1 VKDDK
6 LKEAKPRG
14 RTRAFPRHARIPV
27 ASAVVATLALGMMLT
42 SAEARPG
49 AAGATIPASTLTS
62 LQHMVTAAEAIPKWT
77 APGPAVSASSVKGA
91 SMTVFPVN
99 SEIDACNTQTKDFAA
114 LGKTLGANVKAQ
126 SNSGN
131 PAQWVNSIQSAT
143 AEKDKAIVMLC
154 GVIPGA
160 VGPQLTAAHNAGAKI
175 IDGNYNETT
184 NYAGL
189 DGETN
194 VNVIEGMQDDVADAL
209 VNLKGAP
216 LHALLVTSSSIVQ
229 GPASI
234 TAVKG
239 EIAKVC
245 SSTCSEQTV
254 DVPIQDWATATEG
267 DVSSALVANSSIN
280 AVIIAFDGMTPFA
293 MPAVEK
299 HSGLK
304 IYTWGGGRSVVK
316 LMQATD
322 PVVMSDPAPDE
333 QWDAY
338 DAMDQVIRL
347 LGGHPA
353 ASVNKEIDPNRF
365 WTPSNV
371 AQFFGPGG
379 SYGNQG
385 YGGNAFMNGFLK
397 LWGVK

>member
-1 VKDDK
+1 VKEDK
-6 LKEAKPRG
+6 VKEARRRARTGALRRG
-14 RTRAFPRHARIPV
+14 RVPAA
-27 ASAVVATLALGMMLT
+27 AAVVAALALGVALT
-42 SAEARPG
+42 SAEAKTGTAR
-49 AAGATIPASTLTS
+49 ATIPASTLTS
-62 LQHMVTAAEAIPKWT
+62 LKQMVTAAEAVPKWT
-77 APGPAVSASSVKGA
+77 APGPAVSAASVKGA

-99 SEIDACNTQTKDFAA
+99 SEIDACNTQTNDFVT
-114 LGKTLGANVKAQ
+114 LGKSLGANVKAE

-131 PAQWVNSIQSAT
+131 PAQWVTAIQSAT
-143 AEKDKAIVMLC
+143 AAHDKAIIMLC

-160 VGPQLTAAHNAGAKI
+160 VGPQLTAAHKAGAKI
-175 IDGNYNETT
+175 VDGNYNETT
-184 NYAGL
+184 NYGGL

-194 VNVIEGMQDDVADAL
+194 VNVIQGMQDDVADAL
-209 VNLKGAP
+209 VNLKGTP
-216 LHALLVTSSSIVQ
+216 LHALLVTSSSIIQ

-234 TAVKG
+234 SAVKG
-239 EIAKVC
+239 EIGKVC
-245 SSTCSEQTV
+245 PSTCTEQTV

-293 MPAVEK
+293 MPAIEK

-316 LMQATD
+316 LMKASD
-322 PVVMSDPAPDE
+322 PIVMADPAPDE

-371 AQFFGPGG
+371 PQFFGPGG
-379 SYGNQG
+379 TYGNEG
-385 YGGNAFMNGFLK
+385 YGGNAFINDFLK